1 LRVEAPLLRETE
13 TLSAA
18 SLRMKE
24 MVLLEVER
32 PEA

>member
-1 LRVEAPLLRETE
+1 LLRETE

-24 MVLLEVER
+24 MVLPEEER